1 MKKKSINALGVIFSL
16 IAAVIMIVVKYNAS
30 TEESFLMRIG
40 VGFLGLIYAVIGA
53 ALLAL
58 IFSLAMYGALQL
70 LDQVYNEE
78 SEKGQKIKALVNGLW
93 DYFDCIMLVF
103 FIILYVFIILNKSI
117 TIIPY
122 VW

>member
-1 MKKKSINALGVIFSL
+1 M
-16 IAAVIMIVVKYNAS
+16 
-30 TEESFLMRIG
+30 
-40 VGFLGLIYAVIGA
+40 
-53 ALLAL
+53 LAL